1 MLRAIARQLGAAGA
15 AAAPGGLDEE
25 AVAPPSPWHSVPL
38 FVEGAGAGLSAS
50 ELEQLQ
56 LDGHVVL
63 PGVLNEETIARTIE
77 ALARIDVLEAEH
89 AASPEG
95 QRKAELQAMLQQPG
109 LDDATREAC
118 TVELNTWGPG
128 GTHGLRMGIG
138 QVVGEHDEF
147 LESIIGH
154 PEMLALAKSVLGDAL
169 RFDHQCTSSRRQPG
183 DQGMGY
189 HSHDCAL
196 QLSSALQA
204 CFSSL
209 CSSRHTLRQSCS

>member
-77 ALARIDVLEAEH
+77 ALTRIDVLEAEH
-89 AASPEG
+89 
-95 QRKAELQAMLQQPG
+95 QPAG
-109 LDDATREAC
+109 VPNR
-118 TVELNTWGPG
+118 
-128 GTHGLRMGIG
+128 
-138 QVVGEHDEF
+138 
-147 LESIIGH
+147 
-154 PEMLALAKSVLGDAL
+154 
-169 RFDHQCTSSRRQPG
+169 SSRRSG
-183 DQGMGY
+183 GTR
-189 HSHDCAL
+189 
-196 QLSSALQA
+196 SAA
-204 CFSSL
+204 ISFSVPS
-209 CSSRHTLRQSCS
+209 T